1 MKTKL
6 TLTIDAALMEDI
18 NKKAKLNKS
27 INLSQMVERFLYQE
41 FKPGQGKTKSTVKS
55 LRGILRETETIKNL
69 PTGQAGWKQEK
80 INRLSKK
87 HLR

>member
-6 TLTIDAALMEDI
+6 TLSIDADLMDDI

-27 INLSQMVERFLYQE
+27 INLSQMVERFLYNE
-41 FKPGQGKTKSTVKS
+41 FKPGHAKPKSTVKS
-55 LRGILRETETIKNL
+55 LRGILKETAAIKN
-69 PTGQAGWKQEK
+69 WKQEK

-87 HLR
+87 HMR

>member
-6 TLTIDAALMEDI
+6 TLTIDAALLEDI

-41 FKPGQGKTKSTVKS
+41 FKPEQGKTKSTVKS
-55 LRGILRETETIKNL
+55 LRGILRETETIKN
-69 PTGQAGWKQEK
+69 WKQEK

>member
-6 TLTIDAALMEDI
+6 TLTIDATLMEEI

-27 INLSQMVERFLYQE
+27 INLSQMVERFLYKE
-41 FKPGQGKTKSTVKS
+41 FKPEQERTKSTVKS
-55 LRGILRETETIKNL
+55 LRGILRETEAIKN
-69 PTGQAGWKQEK
+69 WKQEK

-87 HLR
+87 HLK